1 MYVKWCAHSFSQ
13 SRSPLGGGGGAV
25 YGCTPGSCA
34 ALAAPDR
41 NAYTLI
47 HPPLPPGHLPLVSA
61 QTRSSAPCAHM
72 RACVRMEIIVRL
84 RQRQP
89 IRKLAPTR
97 TRIRMQTNARTH
109 MCVRLSTGVAE
120 CTTPYIDWRRRR
132 HRRVH
137 YQISHTPT
145 ERMCVAAAV

>member
-1 MYVKWCAHSFSQ
+1 MRAFIFTE
-13 SRSPLGGGGGAV
+13 P
-25 YGCTPGSCA
+25 
-34 ALAAPDR
+34 LAAR
-41 NAYTLI
+41 WRWRRSLRLYTGKLCCAGCARPQRI
-47 HPPLPPGHLPLVSA
+47 HINSPPSPPGHLPLVCA